1 MNPPWRRRRK
11 SALIRDIDAPGA
23 AKLNAAHRALAIRGT
38 AMDKSQTR
46 TIGRLRRHALATSF
60 AAMLIVAGGIGHA
73 LAEDDE
79 DELPDTKFFKS
90 LMHGLGLK
98 KDGDLK

>member
-1 MNPPWRRRRK
+1 MSRPWRRRRK

-23 AKLNAAHRALAIRGT
+23 AKLNAAHRALARRGT
-38 AMDKSQTR
+38 AMDKSQIR
-46 TIGRLRRHALATSF
+46 TLGRLRRHALVTSF

-79 DELPDTKFFKS
+79 DDLPDAKFFKS
-90 LMHGLGLK
+90 IMRGLGMK
-98 KDGDLK
+98 QD